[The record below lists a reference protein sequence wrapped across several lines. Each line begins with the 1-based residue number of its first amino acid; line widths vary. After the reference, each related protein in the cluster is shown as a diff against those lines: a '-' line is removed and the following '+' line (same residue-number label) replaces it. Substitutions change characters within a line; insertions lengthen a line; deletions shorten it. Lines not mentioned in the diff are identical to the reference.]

1 MAAAVPSSQHRTSP
15 KPPLTPNAA
24 AAAAAMTAYG
34 AAATDTAAMPL
45 PTLDGRYRGSG
56 SPWRGSPGKDCGAV
70 HSPFTDAPDHAAKR
84 LDAEFGEAA
93 DAKLAATLQASS
105 PEGGERGGVISSSIR
120 DMLHP
125 TRVLSR
131 ALSGRIGSFS

>member
-1 MAAAVPSSQHRTSP
+1 MAAAVPSSQHRASP

-24 AAAAAMTAYG
+24 AAAAVTAYG
-34 AAATDTAAMPL
+34 AAAADYAAMPL
-45 PTLDGRYRGSG
+45 PALDGRYRGSG
-56 SPWRGSPGKDCGAV
+56 SPWRGSPGKDCGSV
-70 HSPFTDAPDHAAKR
+70 QSPFADAPDHAAKR

-105 PEGGERGGVISSSIR
+105 LEDGERGGVISSSIR
-120 DMLHP
+120 GMLHP